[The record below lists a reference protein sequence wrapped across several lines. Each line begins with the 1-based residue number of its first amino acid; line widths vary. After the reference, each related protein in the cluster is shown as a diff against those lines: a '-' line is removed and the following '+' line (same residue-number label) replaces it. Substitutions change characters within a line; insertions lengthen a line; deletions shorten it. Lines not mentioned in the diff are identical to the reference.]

1 MLPMRKPSTFTPGP
15 ASLISFLFAAFL
27 STSGWAQT
35 AAGATATPAPG
46 RMPVEAF
53 FQNPTIARASI
64 SPDAR
69 HVAYLMGSP
78 TQRTQLVVLDTEKLT
93 MKVVA
98 GFTDS
103 DIGSVQWVNEKRL
116 VFTVADQQRAQGDS
130 YWGPGLFAVDADGTE
145 FRPLVDIQWRVGQEM
160 SAASRKVLD
169 PNVRLLRTMHA
180 KDSDDILV
188 SHPQY
193 TVGREFDAIA
203 VLRLNTRTGR
213 SEALSRPAKSWVW
226 ASDTQNV
233 PRATASYDGDRAALH
248 YLDPATKEWTKLAEW
263 DRVRGDGIYPVAFA
277 PDGTLYVRAHNRR
290 DTSAIYRYDLAKKA
304 LDGEPVLSA
313 KGYDFVGGL
322 VQDRTGVLGIRYWT
336 DAIGT
341 VWIDER
347 HKQLQA
353 KLDARLPGRINIIDV
368 PYRGEVPFVVIQ
380 AFSDVQPSEYL
391 LYNTQTDKLMRIGAA
406 LPAVDPQKMA
416 HRNLVHYKARD
427 GLDIPAWLTL
437 PPGAKADQKLPMVL
451 LVHGGPW
458 VRGGY
463 WHWDA
468 DSQFLASRGYAVL
481 EPEYR
486 GSTGFGSKHYKASW
500 KQWGLAMQND
510 LADGA
515 RWAAAQGTA
524 DPSRICIAGASYG
537 GYAALMGLVN
547 DPDLYRCGIEWL
559 GVTDIDLMY
568 SISVFTSDT
577 SDDFKQFDMPI
588 MIGDR
593 VKDAEQLRATSPL
606 EQASRI
612 KQPLLMAY
620 GGSDRRVP
628 IEHGTKF
635 RDAVQKTNPKA
646 EWVEYPEEGHGW
658 ALVKNRIDFWTRVE
672 KFLDRNIGAK

>member
-1 MLPMRKPSTFTPGP
+1 MRKPSILKQALGAVVCFLVTGFASGP
-15 ASLISFLFAAFL
+15 
-27 STSGWAQT
+27 GWAQT
-35 AAGATATPAPG
+35 APGAAAASAPG
-46 RMPVEAF
+46 TVPVEAF
-53 FQNPTIARASI
+53 FQNPTIARARI

-116 VFTVADQQRAQGDS
+116 VFTVDDHQRAVGDR
-130 YWGPGLFAVDADGTE
+130 YWGPGLFAVDADGSE
-145 FRPLVDIQWRVGQEM
+145 FRPLVDIQWRIGQDM

-169 PNVRLLRTMHA
+169 PNVRLLATMHG

-188 SHPQY
+188 THPQY
-193 TVGREFDAIA
+193 TVAREFDALT
-203 VLRLNTRTGR
+203 VLRLDTRTGH
-213 SEALSRPAKSWVW
+213 SETLSRPAKSWVW
-226 ASDTQNV
+226 ASDAQNV

-263 DRVRGDGIYPVAFA
+263 DRVRGGGIYPLAFT
-277 PDGTLYVRAHNRR
+277 PDGTLYVRAHNGR
-290 DTSAIYRYDLAKKA
+290 DTSGIYRYDIAKKA
-304 LDGEPVLSA
+304 LDAEPVLSA

-322 VQDRTGVLGIRYWT
+322 IQDRTGVLGIRYAT
-336 DAIGT
+336 DALGT
-341 VWIDER
+341 VWLDDR
-347 HKQLQA
+347 LKKLQA
-353 KLDARLPGRINIIDV
+353 RLDARLPGTINIIDI
-368 PYRGEVPFVVIQ
+368 PYRGEVPFVVVHV
-380 AFSDVQPSEYL
+380 FSDVQPGMVL
-391 LYNTQTDKLMRIGAA
+391 LYNTQTDKLMRMGTA
-406 LPAVDPQKMA
+406 LPAIDPQKMA

-437 PPGAKADQKLPMVL
+437 PPGAKADQKLPMVV

-458 VRGGY
+458 ARSPY
-463 WHWDA
+463 WEWEA

-481 EPEYR
+481 EPEFR
-486 GSTGFGSKHYKASW
+486 GSTGFGSKHFKAGW

-510 LADGA
+510 IADGT
-515 RWAAAQGTA
+515 RWALAQGTA
-524 DPSRICIAGASYG
+524 DPARVCIAGASYG

-547 DPDLYRCGIEWL
+547 DPDLYRCGIEWA

-577 SDDFKQFDMPI
+577 SDDAKRFDMPI

-593 VKDAEQLRATSPL
+593 VKDAQQLKATSPL
-606 EQASRI
+606 EQAARI

-635 RDAVQKTNPKA
+635 RDAVQKTNA
-646 EWVEYPEEGHGW
+646 DVEWIEYREEGHGW
-658 ALVKNRIDFWTRVE
+658 LLVKNRVDFWTRVE